1 MPRDR
6 NEIETRVDIPNNFR
20 HHLWEGHLA
29 AEMKHALQAAGALY
43 RTEVFDMRAEKERFI
58 TQILCRK

>member
-20 HHLWEGHLA
+20 HHLWEDHLA
-29 AEMKHALQAAGALY
+29 AEMKLALQAAVALC
-43 RTEVFDMRAEKERFI
+43 RTTVFDRR
-58 TQILCRK
+58 QRKREL